1 MKLAERLAQVSPSL
15 TLAIDARAKAMKAQG
30 IDLCNFTVG
39 EPDFETP
46 EHIREAAKKALDQGK
61 TKYGNTS
68 GELRLREAIAKK
80 LKAENGLEYG
90 ADHVVVTNGGKH
102 SLYSTIMALVGPGD
116 DVLIPA
122 PYWLSYPEMVRLAG
136 ANPVFIPTT
145 VDTRYKITAQMLR
158 QSVTPKSKILV
169 LNSPSNPTGMVYT
182 RAEMETI
189 AEVVLEK
196 DLLVISDEIYEK
208 LVYEGE
214 HVSFGSLSPEIFQR
228 TIVSNGFAKAYAM
241 TGWRLGY
248 VAGPLD
254 IMKAVANIQS
264 HSTSN
269 VCTFAQYGAIAALE
283 GEQACLESMRKTFLE
298 RRELMLS
305 LIQAIPQLSCAKP
318 DGAFY
323 LFVDISKTGLKS
335 LEFCSRLLDEAQ
347 VAAAPG
353 LVFGDDKHIRF
364 SYATDF
370 ETLRK
375 GVQRLAKF
383 VASL

>member
-46 EHIREAAKKALDQGK
+46 EHIRDAAKKALDQGK
-61 TKYGNTS
+61 TKYGNTA
-68 GELRLREAIAKK
+68 GEIRLREAIARK
-80 LKAENGLEYG
+80 LKVENGLEYG
-90 ADHVVVTNGGKH
+90 SDHIVVTNGGKH
-102 SLYSTIMALVGPGD
+102 SLFSTIMALVGSGD

-145 VDTRYKITAQMLR
+145 VDTRYKMTPQMLR
-158 QSVTPKSKILV
+158 QHVTPKSKILI
-169 LNSPSNPTGMVYT
+169 LNSPSNPTGMVYS
-182 RAEMETI
+182 RAEMEAL

-208 LVYEGE
+208 LVYDGD
-214 HVSFGSLSPEIFQR
+214 HVSFGTLSPEIFQR

-254 IMKAVANIQS
+254 VMKAVANIQS

-283 GEQACLESMRKTFLE
+283 GEQTCLEHMRKTFLE
-298 RRELMLS
+298 RRELMFQLV
-305 LIQAIPQLSCAKP
+305 QAIPRLSCAKP

-335 LEFCSRLLDEAQ
+335 LEFCSRLLDESQ

-353 LVFGDDKHIRF
+353 VVFGDDGHIRF

-370 ETLRK
+370 ETIRK
-375 GVQRLAKF
+375 GAQRLAKF